1 MRSPEAVFECAAYQD
16 APPHPFEAEASIG
29 AITTEADIVAEIA
42 IQRVIIFKTDCPST
56 LLNCAPL
63 AVALKSSQ
71 KWRKSARIYH
81 GLLQTVIFRIE
92 SEYD

>member
-56 LLNCAPL
+56 LLDCASL
-63 AVALKSSQ
+63 AVALK
-71 KWRKSARIYH
+71 
-81 GLLQTVIFRIE
+81 
-92 SEYD
+92 